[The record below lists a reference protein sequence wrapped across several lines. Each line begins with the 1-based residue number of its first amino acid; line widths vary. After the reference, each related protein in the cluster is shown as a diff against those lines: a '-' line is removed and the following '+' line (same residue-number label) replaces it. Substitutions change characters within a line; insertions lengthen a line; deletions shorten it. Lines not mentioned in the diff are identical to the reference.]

1 MEEDRLFEKR
11 ISTILFIAALEDA
24 KDPMTAQILKKRR
37 NEKPTK
43 AAPPLKIELCVI
55 NSAKSTKERLTRTA
69 QRARKHEG
77 PDEQMS

>member
-24 KDPMTAQILKKRR
+24 KDPMTAQILKRR
-37 NEKPTK
+37 NEQQTM

-69 QRARKHEG
+69 LNSCSKSSET
-77 PDEQMS
+77 